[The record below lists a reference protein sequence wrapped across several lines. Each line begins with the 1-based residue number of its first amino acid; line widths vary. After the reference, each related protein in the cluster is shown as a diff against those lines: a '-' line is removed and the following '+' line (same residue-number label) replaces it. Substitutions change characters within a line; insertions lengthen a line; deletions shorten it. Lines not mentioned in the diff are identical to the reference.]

1 MTEKEALSQ
10 LFVFFLLLQFEA
22 KFGGNFFYLA
32 VLVVLATL
40 RMNSVQLAGT
50 SSAHA
55 TQD

>member
-22 KFGGNFFYLA
+22 KFGGSFFYLA